1 MSFVTVRTWDERV
14 VVVPTARFLDQSFE
28 NWSRRSERLTG
39 PVYLHLDPATEVEPI
54 RAEFLRFLE
63 TQKEWDHRT
72 AEMVMTEAHPESIE
86 LRLGMSAATIADLF
100 DLRCAVREH
109 MIAWLRREMPDALI
123 RHRLEV
129 DKANQRAKKK

>member
-1 MSFVTVRTWDERV
+1 
-14 VVVPTARFLDQSFE
+14 
-28 NWSRRSERLTG
+28 
-39 PVYLHLDPATEVEPI
+39 
-54 RAEFLRFLE
+54 
-63 TQKEWDHRT
+63 
-72 AEMVMTEAHPESIE
+72 MTEAHPESIE
-86 LRLGMSAATIADLF
+86 LRLGMSAATIADLI